1 MNQATYQLRIDE
13 KTKQD
18 SFAVFEEMGMSPA
31 EGMRVF
37 LRMVA
42 RTKSIPFTIRIPNEA
57 TQVVMAEADA
67 GVGVVKHNSVSHMF
81 EHLRN

>member
-1 MNQATYQLRIDE
+1 MNQSTYQLRLDE
-13 KTKQD
+13 KTKQE
-18 SFAVFEEMGMSPA
+18 SFAVFEELGMSPA

-57 TQVVMAEADA
+57 TQAVMAAADA
-67 GVGVVKHNSVSHMF
+67 GTGVTQHATVDAMF
-81 EHLRN
+81 QNLRS

>member
-1 MNQATYQLRIDE
+1 MNQTTYQLRIDE

-18 SFAVFEEMGMSPA
+18 SFAVFEELGMSPA

-57 TQVVMAEADA
+57 TQVVLAEADA
-67 GVGVVKHNSVSHMF
+67 GKGIKQHASINNMF
-81 EHLRN
+81 EHLRS